1 MLMTVSDEGFMK
13 SRATMSG
20 ISQNEGFC
28 SVSQSVSHFTVPTRA
43 FCSVNSVRFSRRNLA
58 PSLPFR
64 TQKNKKGRAQ
74 CAQWPQFL
82 QEFLPLS
89 TSSSRHHSPR
99 LSTRAN
105 SAPRDKRREARDREH
120 DAIDD
125 TSRPRPAAEN
135 MTNENETRTD
145 GETPSPRQ
153 ERSADESGADSRLRS
168 DLPSLRDFGESSDSR
183 GCSQA
188 AL

>member
-1 MLMTVSDEGFMK
+1 MRPMATIP
-13 SRATMSG
+13 SRIPS
-20 ISQNEGFC
+20 SLNEQA
-28 SVSQSVSHFTVPTRA
+28 SFTSTQRE
-43 FCSVNSVRFSRRNLA
+43 
-58 PSLPFR
+58 R
-64 TQKNKKGRAQ
+64 TA
-74 CAQWPQFL
+74 
-82 QEFLPLS
+82 
-89 TSSSRHHSPR
+89 HHE
-99 LSTRAN
+99 
-105 SAPRDKRREARDREH
+105 KRREARDREH
-120 DAIDD
+120 DAIND

>member
-1 MLMTVSDEGFMK
+1 MRNFTPRGFLY
-13 SRATMSG
+13 
-20 ISQNEGFC
+20 
-28 SVSQSVSHFTVPTRA
+28 SQSVSQFFHGPDPRFLFSEFCTLLDATFKVQPSPRARYLSEHRRTRRGVPRMRPMATI
-43 FCSVNSVRFSRRNLA
+43 VNSRFKNSFR
-58 PSLPFR
+58 SLNEG
-64 TQKNKKGRAQ
+64 T
-74 CAQWPQFL
+74 
-82 QEFLPLS
+82 
-89 TSSSRHHSPR
+89 SRHHSPR

-153 ERSADESGADSRLRS
+153 ERSAYESGADSRLRS
-168 DLPSLRDFGESSDSR
+168 DLPSLPNLGESSDSR

-188 AL
+188 AR